1 MWNQEDSRHSG
12 PKPAPPAD
20 LSAPIR
26 KASDGTEIRVAT
38 VGRSVV
44 VKGDISG
51 SEDLTIDG
59 QVEGRISLPQHTLTV
74 GPNATVRA
82 DVSAKFVTIFGTL
95 VGDVNAA
102 EKVDVRRGGTVE
114 GHISCKSLA
123 VQDGAVLGGKIET
136 RSERRPARDRK
147 ESAEGSGK
155 ALAPVA

>member
-1 MWNQEDSRHSG
+1 MWNQEDPRQSRIQ
-12 PKPAPPAD
+12 PAPPAD

-44 VKGDISG
+44 VKGDITG

-59 QVEGRISLPQHTLTV
+59 QVEGRITLPQHTLTV

-82 DVSAKFVTIFGTL
+82 DVSAKVVTIFGTV
-95 VGDVNAA
+95 VGDVNAE

-114 GHISCKSLA
+114 GHISCNRLA
-123 VQDGAVLGGKIET
+123 VQEGAVLGGKVET
-136 RSERRPARDRK
+136 RGDRK
-147 ESAEGSGK
+147 AARKRAESTESGGQ

>member
-44 VKGDISG
+44 VKGDITG

-59 QVEGRISLPQHTLTV
+59 QVEGRITLPQYTLTV

-82 DVSAKFVTIFGTL
+82 DVSAKVVTIFGTV
-95 VGDVNAA
+95 VGDVNAD
-102 EKVDVRRGGTVE
+102 EKVDVRRGASVE
-114 GHISCKSLA
+114 GHISCTSLA
-123 VQDGAVLGGKIET
+123 VQEGAVLGGKVET
-136 RSERRPARDRK
+136 RGDRAARKRT
-147 ESAEGSGK
+147 ESTGSGGQ